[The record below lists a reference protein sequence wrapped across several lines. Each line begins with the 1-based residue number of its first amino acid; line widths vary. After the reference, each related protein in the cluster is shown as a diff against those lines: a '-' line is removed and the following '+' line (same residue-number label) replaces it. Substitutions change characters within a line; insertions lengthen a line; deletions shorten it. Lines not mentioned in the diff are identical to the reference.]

1 MQQNPVLGFFLALTA
16 AMAWG
21 SLPIALKQVTAV
33 VSVETIIF
41 YRFTVATTILFV
53 FLAWKKKLP
62 KLSQFNL
69 QVFTWLGIGIIGLA
83 GNFFLYNSSLNY
95 VEPMIAQ
102 VFSPVSS
109 FGMLLVGILL
119 FKEKLGIHQKIG
131 LVLLVLGL
139 GLFFNDRF
147 ALFLNINIY
156 SIGVI
161 CGFSAAIIW
170 VLYGLAQ
177 KILARFFSTQQI
189 LMFMYFGCVLVFMPM
204 SNYKQ
209 FDELSPF
216 AWGCFIYC
224 CLNTPLAYGAY
235 AEALNQWEVSKVSV
249 VVTVGPL
256 FTLLFGHLI
265 HAFDPTDFAKPEFNT
280 LSYIGALLSVF
291 GAMLA
296 AIGHKLFNKRKNAL

>member
-21 SLPIALKQVTAV
+21 SLPIALKKVTAT
-33 VSVETIIF
+33 VSVETIVF
-41 YRFTVATTILFV
+41 YRFMVATSILLV
-53 FLAWKKKLP
+53 ILAWQKKLP
-62 KLSQFNL
+62 KLSQFNPRIL
-69 QVFTWLGIGIIGLA
+69 ILVVMGVIGLA
-83 GNFFLYNSSLNY
+83 GNFFMYNSSLNY
-95 VEPMIAQ
+95 VEPLIAQ

-109 FGMLLVGILL
+109 FGMMLVGIFL
-119 FKEKLGIHQKIG
+119 FKEQLGLHQKMG
-131 LVLLVLGL
+131 LVLLIVGL

-147 ALFLNINIY
+147 ALFLNLNIY

-161 CGFSAAIIW
+161 LGFSAAVIW

-177 KILARFFSTQQI
+177 KILIRFFTTQQI
-189 LMFMYFGCVLVFMPM
+189 LLLMYLGCVLVFMPM

-209 FDELSPF
+209 FDDLSPF

-224 CLNTPLAYGAY
+224 CLNTPIAYGAY

-256 FTLLFGHLI
+256 FTLLFSHLI
-265 HAFDPTDFAKPEFNT
+265 YMLDPTDFAYPEFNT
-280 LSYIGALLSVF
+280 LSYIGAFVSVF

-296 AIGHKLFNKRKNAL
+296 AIGHKLFHKKAP